1 MKSKNIKTI
10 AGYSLRESFFPYRPS
25 KQVANMPK
33 NYLMRVIL
41 FIWTYVFLGAIFIG
55 VFKASA
61 MIYVGSGQNYMYFV
75 NFAMAIT
82 MMIFIFYVPDIL
94 SKYFTKADISNYQ
107 TLPLSQGELFLGKVI
122 GGISSFFDFFLFFAI
137 GLYIYFGEAG
147 FDPMTLILGLITLLP
162 MIAIPYGLICLMI
175 LLIKKFTNV
184 NRHAK
189 LFKTLGYL
197 LMFGVM
203 GVIYYF
209 SFSSSSSS
217 NGPKFNID
225 VDNVTS
231 MLGNVSN
238 VFFNAKIFG
247 MSLTGPI
254 IQRLGFSLLLLALA
268 AFVLFLVYKLGDKY
282 YFDAVFDDHIDIDK
296 KKKVKAKDVEIK
308 TSSQFKDI
316 FLKDIKTL
324 FSNIVFVAGPI
335 SMVIIFSVMGFT
347 TGRNLI
353 EDLDPTL
360 IQSSMTSLICFAAAF
375 ALSLLIWTNGNPA
388 TTSLS
393 REGKSF
399 YLIQTLPID
408 PKSHLLARF
417 SSSYV
422 VISIFN
428 LILAIAY
435 GLILSLGLINS
446 LLFFLGL
453 SLGGG
458 FATMISLYFGTFVVN
473 TNWKKPQEVQQ
484 ANPLK
489 SIIFY
494 LGSLLVTGLLVGG
507 FFLIDGLTGSMAI
520 AAGLI
525 ILVLVI
531 IVGLI
536 YMACLKKYKKGFMD
550 V

>member
-10 AGYSLRESFFPYRPS
+10 AAYALRESFFPYRPS

-33 NYLMRVIL
+33 NYLMRIIL

-61 MIYVGSGQNYMYFV
+61 MIYVRSGQNYMYFV

-197 LMFGVM
+197 LMFGIM

-209 SFSSSSSS
+209 SFSSSSKTSPS
-217 NGPKFNID
+217 FNID
-225 VDNVTS
+225 VDNITS

-247 MSLTGPI
+247 LALSGPI

-268 AFVLFLVYKLGDKY
+268 ALVLFLVYKLGDKY
-282 YFDAVFDDHIDIDK
+282 YFDAVFDDHIDMDK
-296 KKKVKAKDVEIK
+296 KKKAKAKDIEIK

-335 SMVIIFSVMGFT
+335 SMLIIFSIMGFT

-353 EDLDPTL
+353 EDVDPTL
-360 IQSSMTSLICFAAAF
+360 FQSSMTSLICFAAAF

-408 PKSHLLARF
+408 PKSHMLARF
-417 SSSYV
+417 TSSYV

-428 LILAIAY
+428 LILATAY

-453 SLGGG
+453 SLGGA

-484 ANPLK
+484 ANPVK

-507 FFLIDGLTGSMAI
+507 FFLIEGLTGSMAV
-520 AAGLI
+520 AAAII
-525 ILVLVI
+525 ILVLAI

>member
-10 AGYSLRESFFPYRPS
+10 AAYALRESFFPYRPS
-25 KQVANMPK
+25 KQVANVPK
-33 NYLMRVIL
+33 NYLMRIIL

-61 MIYVGSGQNYMYFV
+61 MIYVGTGQNHMYFV
-75 NFAMAIT
+75 NFAIAIT

-209 SFSSSSSS
+209 SFSSSSS

-247 MSLTGPI
+247 MALAGPI
-254 IQRLGFSLLLLALA
+254 LQRLGFSLLILVLA
-268 AFVLFLVYKLGDKY
+268 ACILFLVYKLGDKY
-282 YFDAVFDDHIDIDK
+282 YFDAVFDDHIDMDK
-296 KKKVKAKDVEIK
+296 KKKVKSKDVEIQ
-308 TSSQFKDI
+308 SASQFKDI

-324 FSNIVFVAGPI
+324 FSNIVFLSSPI
-335 SMVIIFSVMGFT
+335 SMVIILSILGFT
-347 TGRNLI
+347 TGKNIL
-353 EDLDPTL
+353 EEVDPAMM
-360 IQSSMTSLICFAAAF
+360 QSSMAGLISFVVAFGVSLM
-375 ALSLLIWTNGNPA
+375 IWTNGNPA

-417 SSSYV
+417 SSSLAVACAFNV
-422 VISIFN
+422 V
-428 LILAIAY
+428 LTIAY
-435 GLILSLGLINS
+435 GLILDLGILNS

-453 SLGGG
+453 SIGGA

-473 TNWKKPQEVQQ
+473 TKWKKPQEIQQ
-484 ANPLK
+484 SNPVK

-494 LGSLLVTGLLVGG
+494 LGSLLVLGLLVGG
-507 FFLIDGLTGSMAI
+507 FFLIKELTGSMIIPSVIIFI
-520 AAGLI
+520 ALS
-525 ILVLVI
+525 L

>member
-10 AGYSLRESFFPYRPS
+10 AAYALRESFFPYRPS

-61 MIYVGSGQNYMYFV
+61 MIYVRSGQNYMYFV

-197 LMFGVM
+197 LMFGIM

-209 SFSSSSSS
+209 SFSSSSKTSPS
-217 NGPKFNID
+217 FNID
-225 VDNVTS
+225 VDNITS

-247 MSLTGPI
+247 LALSGPI

-268 AFVLFLVYKLGDKY
+268 ALVLFLVYKLGDKY
-282 YFDAVFDDHIDIDK
+282 YFDAVFDDHIDMDK
-296 KKKVKAKDVEIK
+296 KKKAKAKDIEIK

-335 SMVIIFSVMGFT
+335 SMLIIFSIMGFT

-353 EDLDPTL
+353 EDVDPAL
-360 IQSSMTSLICFAAAF
+360 IQSSMTGLICFAAAF

-408 PKSHLLARF
+408 PKSHMLARF
-417 SSSYV
+417 SSSYM

-428 LILAIAY
+428 LILATAY

-453 SLGGG
+453 SLGGA

-484 ANPLK
+484 ANPVK

-507 FFLIDGLTGSMAI
+507 FFLIDGLTGSMVI

-525 ILVLVI
+525 ILVLAI

>member
-10 AGYSLRESFFPYRPS
+10 AAYALRESFFPYRPS

-33 NYLMRVIL
+33 NYLMRIIL

-61 MIYVGSGQNYMYFV
+61 MIYVGAGQNYMYFV

-209 SFSSSSSS
+209 SFSSSSKTSPS
-217 NGPKFNID
+217 FNID
-225 VDNVTS
+225 VDNITS

-247 MSLTGPI
+247 LALSGPI

-268 AFVLFLVYKLGDKY
+268 ALVLFLVYKLGDKY
-282 YFDAVFDDHIDIDK
+282 YFDAVFDDHIDMDK
-296 KKKVKAKDVEIK
+296 KKKVKAKDIEIK

-335 SMVIIFSVMGFT
+335 SMLIIFSIMGFT

-353 EDLDPTL
+353 EDVDPTL
-360 IQSSMTSLICFAAAF
+360 FQSSMTSLICFAAAF

-408 PKSHLLARF
+408 PKSHMLARF

-453 SLGGG
+453 SLGGA

-484 ANPLK
+484 ANPVK

-507 FFLIDGLTGSMAI
+507 FFLIEGLTGSMAV
-520 AAGLI
+520 AAAII
-525 ILVLVI
+525 ILVLGL

>member
-1 MKSKNIKTI
+1 MMKNIKTI

-25 KQVANMPK
+25 KQVANLPK

-41 FIWTYVFLGAIFIG
+41 LIWTYVFLGAIFIG

-61 MIYVGSGQNYMYFV
+61 MIYVGTGQNYMYFV
-75 NFAMAIT
+75 NFAMVIT
-82 MMIFIFYVPDIL
+82 MMVFLFHVPDIL
-94 SKYFTKADISNYQ
+94 SKLFTKADISNYQ
-107 TLPLSQGELFLGKVI
+107 TLPLSQGELFLGKVV
-122 GGISSFFDFFLFFAI
+122 GGIISFFDFFLFFAI
-137 GLYIYFGEAG
+137 GLFIYFGEAG

-189 LFKTLGYL
+189 LFKTIGYL
-197 LMFGVM
+197 LMFAIM

-209 SFSSSSSS
+209 SFSSSSNTSPS
-217 NGPKFNID
+217 INID
-225 VDNVTS
+225 VDNVAS
-231 MLGNVSN
+231 MVGNVSN

-247 MSLTGPI
+247 MALVGSIL
-254 IQRLGFSLLLLALA
+254 QRLGFSLLILGLA
-268 AFVLFLVYKLGDKY
+268 ACILFLVYKLGDKY
-282 YFDAVFDDHIDIDK
+282 YFDAVFDDHIDMDK
-296 KKKVKAKDVEIK
+296 KKKVKSKDVEIQ
-308 TSSQFKDI
+308 SASQFKDI

-324 FSNIVFVAGPI
+324 FSNIVFLSSPI
-335 SMVIIFSVMGFT
+335 SMVIILSILGFT
-347 TGRNLI
+347 TGKNLL
-353 EDLDPTL
+353 EEVDPTMM
-360 IQSSMTSLICFAAAF
+360 QSSMAGLISFVVAFGVSLM
-375 ALSLLIWTNGNPA
+375 IWTNGNPA

-417 SSSYV
+417 ASSLAV
-422 VISIFN
+422 ACAFN
-428 LILAIAY
+428 IVLATAY
-435 GLILSLGLINS
+435 GLILDLGILNS

-453 SLGGG
+453 SLGGA

-473 TNWKKPQEVQQ
+473 TKWKKPQEIQQ
-484 ANPLK
+484 SNPVK

-507 FFLIDGLTGSMAI
+507 FFLIKELTGSMIIPAVIIFI
-520 AAGLI
+520 ALS
-525 ILVLVI
+525 L

-536 YMACLKKYKKGFMD
+536 YIACLKKYKKGFMD

>member
-10 AGYSLRESFFPYRPS
+10 AAYALRESFFPYRPS

-33 NYLMRVIL
+33 NYLMRIIL

-61 MIYVGSGQNYMYFV
+61 MIYVRSGQNYMYFV

-197 LMFGVM
+197 LMFGIM

-209 SFSSSSSS
+209 SFSSSSKTSPS
-217 NGPKFNID
+217 FNID
-225 VDNVTS
+225 VDNITS

-247 MSLTGPI
+247 LALSGPI

-268 AFVLFLVYKLGDKY
+268 ALVLFLVYKLGDKY
-282 YFDAVFDDHIDIDK
+282 YFDAVFDDHIDMDK
-296 KKKVKAKDVEIK
+296 KKKAKAKDIEIK

-335 SMVIIFSVMGFT
+335 SMLIIFSIMGFT

-353 EDLDPTL
+353 EDVDPTL
-360 IQSSMTSLICFAAAF
+360 FQSSMTSLICFAAAF

-408 PKSHLLARF
+408 PKSHMLARF
-417 SSSYV
+417 TSSYV

-428 LILAIAY
+428 LILATAY

-453 SLGGG
+453 SLGGA

-484 ANPLK
+484 ANPVK

-507 FFLIDGLTGSMAI
+507 FFLIEGLTGSMVI
-520 AAGLI
+520 AVGLI
-525 ILVLVI
+525 ILVLAI

>member
-10 AGYSLRESFFPYRPS
+10 AAYALRESFFPYRPS

-209 SFSSSSSS
+209 SFSSSSKTSPS
-217 NGPKFNID
+217 FNID
-225 VDNVTS
+225 VDNITS

-247 MSLTGPI
+247 LALSGPI

-268 AFVLFLVYKLGDKY
+268 ALVLFLVYKLGDKY
-282 YFDAVFDDHIDIDK
+282 YFDAVFDDHIDMDK
-296 KKKVKAKDVEIK
+296 KKKAKAKDIEIK

-335 SMVIIFSVMGFT
+335 SMLIIFSIMGFT

-353 EDLDPTL
+353 EDVDPAL
-360 IQSSMTSLICFAAAF
+360 IQSSMTGLICFAAAF

-408 PKSHLLARF
+408 PKSHMLARF
-417 SSSYV
+417 SSSYL

-453 SLGGG
+453 SLGGA

-484 ANPLK
+484 ANPVK

-507 FFLIDGLTGSMAI
+507 FFLIDGLTGSMPI
-520 AAGLI
+520 AAAII
-525 ILVLVI
+525 ILVLGL

>member
-10 AGYSLRESFFPYRPS
+10 AAYALRESFFPYRPS

-33 NYLMRVIL
+33 NYLMRIIL

-147 FDPMTLILGLITLLP
+147 FDPVTLILGLITLLP

-197 LMFGVM
+197 LMFGIM

-209 SFSSSSSS
+209 SFSSSSKTSPS
-217 NGPKFNID
+217 FNID
-225 VDNVTS
+225 VDNITS

-247 MSLTGPI
+247 LALSGPI

-268 AFVLFLVYKLGDKY
+268 ALVLFLVYKLGDKY
-282 YFDAVFDDHIDIDK
+282 YFDAVFDDHIDMDK

-335 SMVIIFSVMGFT
+335 SMLIIFSIMGFT
-347 TGRNLI
+347 TGRNLM
-353 EDLDPTL
+353 EDVDPAL
-360 IQSSMTSLICFAAAF
+360 FQSSMTSLICFAAAF

-408 PKSHLLARF
+408 PKSHMLARF

-422 VISIFN
+422 VVSIFN

-453 SLGGG
+453 SLGGA

-484 ANPLK
+484 ANPVK

-507 FFLIDGLTGSMAI
+507 FFLIDGLTGSMPI
-520 AAGLI
+520 AAAII
-525 ILVLVI
+525 ILVLAI

>member
-10 AGYSLRESFFPYRPS
+10 AAYALRESFFPYRPS
-25 KQVANMPK
+25 KQVANVPK
-33 NYLMRVIL
+33 NYLMRIIL

-61 MIYVGSGQNYMYFV
+61 MIYVGTGQNHMYFV
-75 NFAMAIT
+75 NFAIAIT

-209 SFSSSSSS
+209 SFSSSSKTSPS
-217 NGPKFNID
+217 FNID
-225 VDNVTS
+225 VNNITS
-231 MLGNVSN
+231 MLDNVSN

-247 MSLTGPI
+247 LALAGPI
-254 IQRLGFSLLLLALA
+254 LQRLGFSLLLLALA
-268 AFVLFLVYKLGDKY
+268 ALVLFLVYKLGDKY
-282 YFDAVFDDHIDIDK
+282 YFDAVFDDHIDMDK

-324 FSNIVFVAGPI
+324 FSNIVFVTGPI
-335 SMVIIFSVMGFT
+335 TMAIIFTVMGFT
-347 TGRNLI
+347 TGKDLL
-353 EDLDPTL
+353 EDVDPAL

-417 SSSYV
+417 SSSLAVACAFNV
-422 VISIFN
+422 V
-428 LILAIAY
+428 LTIAY
-435 GLILSLGLINS
+435 GLILDLGILNS

-453 SLGGG
+453 SIGGA

-473 TNWKKPQEVQQ
+473 TKWKKPQEIQQ
-484 ANPLK
+484 SNPVK

-494 LGSLLVTGLLVGG
+494 LGSLLVLGLLVGG
-507 FFLIDGLTGSMAI
+507 FFLIKELTGSMIIPSVIIFI
-520 AAGLI
+520 ALS
-525 ILVLVI
+525 L

>member
-1 MKSKNIKTI
+1 MMKNIKTI

-25 KQVANMPK
+25 KQVANLPK

-41 FIWTYVFLGAIFIG
+41 LIWTYVFLGAIFIG

-61 MIYVGSGQNYMYFV
+61 MIYVGTGQNHMYFV
-75 NFAMAIT
+75 NFAMVLT
-82 MMIFIFYVPDIL
+82 MMIFLFYVPDIL
-94 SKYFTKADISNYQ
+94 SKLFTKADISNYQ
-107 TLPLSQGELFLGKVI
+107 TLPLSQGELFLGKVV
-122 GGISSFFDFFLFFAI
+122 GGIISFFDFFLFFAI
-137 GLYIYFGEAG
+137 GLFIYFGEAG
-147 FDPMTLILGLITLLP
+147 FDPMTLILGIITLLP
-162 MIAIPYGLICLMI
+162 MIAIPYGLLCLMI

-189 LFKTLGYL
+189 LFKTIGYL
-197 LMFGVM
+197 LMFAIM

-209 SFSSSSSS
+209 SFSSSSNTSPS
-217 NGPKFNID
+217 INID
-225 VDNVTS
+225 VDNVAS
-231 MLGNVSN
+231 MVGNVSN

-247 MSLTGPI
+247 MALVGSIL
-254 IQRLGFSLLLLALA
+254 QRLGFSLLILGLA
-268 AFVLFLVYKLGDKY
+268 ACILFLVYKLGDKY
-282 YFDAVFDDHIDIDK
+282 YFDAVFDDHIDMDK
-296 KKKVKAKDVEIK
+296 KKKVKSKDVEIQ
-308 TSSQFKDI
+308 SASQFKDI

-324 FSNIVFVAGPI
+324 FSNIVFLSSPI
-335 SMVIIFSVMGFT
+335 SMVIILSILGFT
-347 TGRNLI
+347 TGKNLL
-353 EDLDPTL
+353 EEVDPTMM
-360 IQSSMTSLICFAAAF
+360 QSSMAGLISFVVAFGVSLM
-375 ALSLLIWTNGNPA
+375 IWTNGNPA

-417 SSSYV
+417 SSSLA

-428 LILAIAY
+428 VILAIAY
-435 GLILSLGLINS
+435 GIFLDLGILNS

-453 SLGGG
+453 GIGGA

-473 TNWKKPQEVQQ
+473 TKWKKPQEIQQ
-484 ANPLK
+484 SNPVK
-489 SIIFY
+489 SIVFY
-494 LGSLLVTGLLVGG
+494 LGSLLVLGLLVGG
-507 FFLIDGLTGSMAI
+507 FFLIKELTGSM
-520 AAGLI
+520 I
-525 ILVLVI
+525 IPAVIIFIVLSL

>member
-10 AGYSLRESFFPYRPS
+10 AAYALRESFFPYRPS
-25 KQVANMPK
+25 KQVANLPK
-33 NYLMRVIL
+33 NYLMRIIL
-41 FIWTYVFLGAIFIG
+41 LIWTYVFLGAIFIG

-61 MIYVGSGQNYMYFV
+61 MIYVRSGQNYMYFV
-75 NFAMAIT
+75 NFAIAIT

-162 MIAIPYGLICLMI
+162 MIAIPYGLLCLMI

-189 LFKTLGYL
+189 LFKTIGYL
-197 LMFGVM
+197 LMFAIM

-209 SFSSSSSS
+209 SFSSSSNTSPS
-217 NGPKFNID
+217 INID
-225 VDNVTS
+225 VDNVAS
-231 MLGNVSN
+231 MVGNVSN

-247 MSLTGPI
+247 MALVGSIL
-254 IQRLGFSLLLLALA
+254 QRLGFSLLILGLA
-268 AFVLFLVYKLGDKY
+268 ACILFLVYKLGDKY
-282 YFDAVFDDHIDIDK
+282 YFDAVFDDHIDMDK
-296 KKKVKAKDVEIK
+296 KKKVKSKDVEIQ
-308 TSSQFKDI
+308 SASQFKDI

-324 FSNIVFVAGPI
+324 FSNIVFLSSPI
-335 SMVIIFSVMGFT
+335 SMVIILSILGFT
-347 TGRNLI
+347 TGKNLL
-353 EDLDPTL
+353 EEVDPAMM
-360 IQSSMTSLICFAAAF
+360 QSSMAGLISFVVAFGVSLM
-375 ALSLLIWTNGNPA
+375 IWTNGNPA

-417 SSSYV
+417 SSSIAV
-422 VISIFN
+422 TSIFN
-428 LILAIAY
+428 VILAIAY
-435 GLILSLGLINS
+435 GIFLDLGILNS

-453 SLGGG
+453 GIGGA

-473 TNWKKPQEVQQ
+473 TKWKKPQEIQQ
-484 ANPLK
+484 SNPVK
-489 SIIFY
+489 SIVFY
-494 LGSLLVTGLLVGG
+494 LGSLLVLGLLVGG
-507 FFLIDGLTGSMAI
+507 FFLIKELTGSM
-520 AAGLI
+520 I
-525 ILVLVI
+525 IPAVIIFIVLSL